1 MKSIGLE
8 VELFKYDF
16 FNEFPVSFNKHG
28 VKYSLVHEELLKR
41 DIHGGLYIGNYY
53 PELGETALYAFTE
66 LHFKEDI
73 DLLVNTLSEILSKR

>member
-1 MKSIGLE
+1 
-8 VELFKYDF
+8 
-16 FNEFPVSFNKHG
+16 
-28 VKYSLVHEELLKR
+28 LKR